1 MNAVAASS
9 LAPVSTQPVALT
21 LRMSV
26 TQAAPVAAKQRRAC
40 AGVVADLTPRNGV
53 PARRARVHISF
64 ESLTVAEPSWGA
76 WFWEEDLPEKAEP
89 VDWFLASQ
97 QPVCCVED
105 ALLLLRKRPD
115 LVTRLDCR

>member
-9 LAPVSTQPVALT
+9 LAPVSTQPVVT
-21 LRMSV
+21 LRTIA
-26 TQAAPVAAKQRRAC
+26 TQAAPVAARQWHAC
-40 AGVVADLTPRNGV
+40 AGVVADLASRNGV
-53 PARRARVHISF
+53 PARRARVYISF
-64 ESLTVAEPSWGA
+64 EPLTVTEPSWGA
-76 WFWEEDLPEKAEP
+76 WFWEEDVPEKAEP
-89 VDWFLASQ
+89 VDWFLPSQ